1 MDDQN
6 TKDKTEEVAEEI
18 VEEAKEEPAAE
29 EAVEEEIAEEE
40 IAEEELAAEDS
51 PVAKGKPV
59 GFDDF
64 RVGDTIRIFYK
75 IIEGDKLRTQPYE
88 GIVISKRGEGESR
101 SFTVRRI
108 GADSVGIERI
118 FPASSPNIDSIKI
131 TKRGKVRRAKL
142 YFLRGKVGRAAMR
155 IKEIKK

>member
-6 TKDKTEEVAEEI
+6 TKDKKEEEITEEVQETVQEEPVSEEET
-18 VEEAKEEPAAE
+18 VEEPTAE
-29 EAVEEEIAEEE
+29 EAPAV
-40 IAEEELAAEDS
+40 
-51 PVAKGKPV
+51 KGKPV

-64 RVGDTIRIFYK
+64 RVGDSIRVFYK

-88 GIVISKRGEGESR
+88 GIVISKRGEGVSK

-108 GADSVGIERI
+108 GADGVGIERI
-118 FPASSPNIDSIKI
+118 FPAHSPNIDSIRI

-142 YFLRGKVGRAAMR
+142 YYLRGKVGRAAMR

>member
-6 TKDKTEEVAEEI
+6 TKDTKEEKKETHEVEETKEMSEESVAEEVI
-18 VEEAKEEPAAE
+18 PEDVEVIEET
-29 EAVEEEIAEEE
+29 
-40 IAEEELAAEDS
+40 
-51 PVAKGKPV
+51 PVGSKKI

-88 GIVISKRGEGESR
+88 GIVISKRGEGLSK

-108 GADSVGIERI
+108 GADGVGIERI

-142 YFLRGKVGRAAMR
+142 YYLRDKVGRAAMR

>member
-6 TKDKTEEVAEEI
+6 KKDKTEEIAEEI
-18 VEEAKEEPAAE
+18 VEEAKEEPVAE

-40 IAEEELAAEDS
+40 VAEEKT